1 MFEIYKMEYDFE
13 FITAA
18 DLKSYVGM
26 GILSQP
32 DCDKILGDGSHE
44 ESNEKAE
51 VQAQC
56 QEQ

>member
-18 DLKSYVGM
+18 DLKLYVGM

-51 VQAQC
+51 VQA
-56 QEQ
+56 

>member
-1 MFEIYKMEYDFE
+1 MFEIYKMEFD
-13 FITAA
+13 IGIVTAV
-18 DLKSYVGM
+18 DLKSYIGM

-32 DCDKILGDGSHE
+32 DYERIVDDESHE
-44 ESNEKAE
+44 ESNSAPE

>member
-13 FITAA
+13 FITKA

-32 DCDKILGDGSHE
+32 DYDRIVGD
-44 ESNEKAE
+44 SNEGVTKA
-51 VQAQC
+51 
-56 QEQ
+56 

>member
-18 DLKSYVGM
+18 DLKTYVGM

-32 DCDKILGDGSHE
+32 DCDKILGDESHE
-44 ESNEKAE
+44 ESNSTPE
-51 VQAQC
+51 VQA
-56 QEQ
+56 

>member
-1 MFEIYKMEYDFE
+1 MFEIYKMEFD
-13 FITAA
+13 IGIVTAA

-44 ESNEKAE
+44 ESNSTPE
-51 VQAQC
+51 VQA
-56 QEQ
+56 

>member
-1 MFEIYKMEYDFE
+1 MFEIYKMEFD
-13 FITAA
+13 IGIVTAA

-51 VQAQC
+51 VQA
-56 QEQ
+56 